1 MSSNE
6 SNVLIHE
13 RTSDSSVLSN
23 DQRQR
28 VYEMILEKS
37 QNGVPKKG
45 SFKEIASLF
54 KVHPKTIKRIWTR
67 GRQSL
72 AKGASFADVSSRF
85 KGKSPKTDTDLKD
98 RVQNIPLRL
107 RSSIRS
113 LSAALGMPK
122 STLHDRFKAGELRRH
137 SNSIKPL
144 LTDENKKAR
153 LRFCL
158 SMVIEN
164 ETSPVFEDML
174 DCVHIDE
181 KWFYLTKET
190 QRYYLAPEESVPVRT
205 CKSKR
210 FIPKIMFLAAVAR
223 PRYDHNRKT
232 FFDGKIGIW
241 PFAVQEPA
249 KRTSKNREK
258 GTLETK
264 AINVDKKVYAD
275 FLINKVIP
283 AIKAK
288 WPRRDINKPIFIQQD
303 NAKPHIA
310 ADHEDFVATATSDGF
325 DIRLRCQPPN
335 SPDLNV
341 LDLGFFNAIQS
352 LKNQLAVRDIDT
364 LIDATVTA
372 FYQIDREKLNRVF
385 LTLQQC
391 MTCIM
396 ETDGGNGYRLP
407 HMGKDRLERDGTLP
421 DSLDCDSALIAK
433 VKIALGHQ

>member
-1 MSSNE
+1 MSSSE

-13 RTSDSSVLSN
+13 RTSDNSVLSN

-28 VYEMILEKS
+28 VYELILEKS
-37 QNGVPKKG
+37 QNGIPKKG

-72 AKGASFADVSSRF
+72 AEGASSADVSSRF

-144 LTDENKKAR
+144 LTDENRKAR

-164 ETSPVFEDML
+164 EPSPVFEDML

-190 QRYYLAPEESVPVRT
+190 QRYYLAPEES
-205 CKSKR
+205 
-210 FIPKIMFLAAVAR
+210 IP
-223 PRYDHNRKT
+223 
-232 FFDGKIGIW
+232 
-241 PFAVQEPA
+241 
-249 KRTSKNREK
+249 
-258 GTLETK
+258 
-264 AINVDKKVYAD
+264 
-275 FLINKVIP
+275 
-283 AIKAK
+283 
-288 WPRRDINKPIFIQQD
+288 
-303 NAKPHIA
+303 
-310 ADHEDFVATATSDGF
+310 
-325 DIRLRCQPPN
+325 
-335 SPDLNV
+335 
-341 LDLGFFNAIQS
+341 
-352 LKNQLAVRDIDT
+352 VRDIDT
-364 LIDATVTA
+364 LINATVTA

-396 ETDGGNGYRLP
+396 ETDGGNCYRLP

-433 VKIALGHQ
+433 VKTTLGHQ